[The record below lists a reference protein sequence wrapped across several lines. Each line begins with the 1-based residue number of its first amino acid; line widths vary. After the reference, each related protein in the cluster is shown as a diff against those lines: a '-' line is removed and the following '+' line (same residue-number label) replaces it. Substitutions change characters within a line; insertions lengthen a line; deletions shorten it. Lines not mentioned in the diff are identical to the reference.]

1 MIRISLV
8 HYLNAA
14 PLGWSFL
21 HGPLKGRFEVT
32 PSSPARCAEQLAR
45 GEVDLGIIPSIE
57 YQRIPDLEVVPG
69 IAIAATAKVRS
80 VVMIRRRETAEIR
93 SVALDTN
100 SRTSVALVTLLL
112 RRTMGLNPEFVHRD
126 PDPAEMLRKC
136 DAALIIGD
144 AALKVSA
151 EEYEITD
158 LAEAWI
164 DWQRKPFVF
173 AIWACRRDRDL
184 PDDLTSVL
192 QEAKQWGCGMRRE
205 IAGEY
210 GKKLGLS
217 PEFLEEYLLRN
228 VDYDLSE
235 RHVKGLETFYQLA
248 FESGLISQLK
258 PVRFLSGVRGQVNKT
273 PF

>member
-32 PSSPARCAEQLAR
+32 PSSPARCAEQLAT
-45 GEVDLGIIPSIE
+45 GEVDVGIIPSIE

-69 IAIAATAKVRS
+69 IAIGATAKVRS
-80 VVMIRRRETAEIR
+80 VILVRYRNTHEVR

-100 SRTSVALVTLLL
+100 SRTSVALATLLL
-112 RRTMGLNPEFVHRD
+112 RRKMRLNPEFVHRA
-126 PDPAEMLRKC
+126 PDPSAMLREC

-144 AALKVSA
+144 AALKVSP

-158 LAEAWI
+158 LAEAWVE
-164 DWQRKPFVF
+164 WQDKPFVF
-173 AIWACRRDRDL
+173 AVWACRRDRNL
-184 PDDLTSVL
+184 PDDLAAVL
-192 QEAKQWGCGMRRE
+192 QEAKEWGCGVRRE

-210 GKKLGLS
+210 GKRLGL
-217 PEFLEEYLLRN
+217 PQGFLEEYLRHN
-228 VDYDLSE
+228 VDYDMTA
-235 RHVKGLETFYQLA
+235 RHVEGLERFYQLA
-248 FESGLISQLK
+248 FESGIISHLK
-258 PVRFLSGVRGQVNKT
+258 PVRFLSTATKSSVRG
-273 PF
+273 F